1 MRSHA
6 TFIVECPYVFQVYP
20 FLAQKQ
26 GGIPLFGEAPLF
38 NTAIG
43 RTFFVDPQAM
53 IDLRNRSADADGSTN
68 SGAVARTIART
79 TLIQT
84 KSP

>member
-1 MRSHA
+1 M
-6 TFIVECPYVFQVYP
+6 FIVDCPYVFQVCP

-53 IDLRNRSADADGSTN
+53 IDL
-68 SGAVARTIART
+68 
-79 TLIQT
+79 
-84 KSP
+84 